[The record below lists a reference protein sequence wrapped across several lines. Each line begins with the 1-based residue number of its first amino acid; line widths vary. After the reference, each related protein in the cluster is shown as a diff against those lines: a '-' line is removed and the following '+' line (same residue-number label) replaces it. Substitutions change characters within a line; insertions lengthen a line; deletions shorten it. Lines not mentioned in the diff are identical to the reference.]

1 MAQFVIKAMDRN
13 MEAFRQAKKV
23 FLSR

>member
-13 MEAFRQAKKV
+13 MEAFRQAKMV